1 MANFLTK
8 LFGTKSDRDLKQLVP
23 IKDLVLEAYET
34 IKNLSNDELR
44 AKTDEFKQLIHEAV
58 KDDEARIAEIKH
70 TLDTNYGMPV
80 AEKEQLYKEMEKLE
94 KESYDRTQKVLD
106 EILPEAFAVMRPP
119 AASRTT
125 RRWW

>member
-44 AKTDEFKQLIHEAV
+44 AKTDEFKQLIFGGTTVLSFLYGSLEIIFYQSCGREFPEVEQGAALIKIEA
-58 KDDEARIAEIKH
+58 EA
-70 TLDTNYGMPV
+70 L
-80 AEKEQLYKEMEKLE
+80 
-94 KESYDRTQKVLD
+94 
-106 EILPEAFAVMRPP
+106 EILVGGAFL
-119 AASRTT
+119 SQCE
-125 RRWW
+125 